1 VTFLGHV
8 DRAQLLDEVSR
19 ARAVV
24 VPSRC
29 YEGFPRVVVEAYAA
43 GVPLVASRYGSLE
56 ELVEEGVTGLQVEM
70 GNPDDMA
77 RALRRLAESDDLVDR
92 LGLAARDRYERL
104 YSPEVTMQEL
114 IGIYREAIAAKS
126 AATHA

>member
-8 DRAQLLDEVSR
+8 ERHVLQNELSQ

-43 GVPLVASRYGSLE
+43 GVPLVASRVGSLT
-56 ELVEEGVTGLQVEM
+56 ELVEDGVTGLQVEM
-70 GNPDDMA
+70 GDADDMA
-77 RALRRLAESDDLVDR
+77 RALRQLAVSDELRAR
-92 LGLAARDRYERL
+92 LGRAARERYELL
-104 YSPEVTMQEL
+104 YSPAVTMREL
-114 IGIYREAIAAKS
+114 LDIYRDAIAS
-126 AATHA
+126 RSSV